1 MSLQKRLERKI
12 PAVTIN
18 RRVIPAR
25 SGIENVLVEV
35 ECGGDTEEGFEPC
48 IPAHVRL
55 DDNAVPDVSAL
66 CGPAGKKY
74 LITVGCGGLLDDLG
88 SVRGLF
94 KHCFTLSRLSLSAPG
109 GDPAV
114 DTLAGVSAVIL
125 EII

>member
-1 MSLQKRLERKI
+1 MSLQKRWKRKN
-12 PAVTIN
+12 PAVNHN

-55 DDNAVPDVSAL
+55 NDNAVPDVSAL

-74 LITVGCGGLLDDLG
+74 LITVGGVRGLRDDLG
-88 SVRGLF
+88 SVHGLF
-94 KHCFTLSRLSLSAPG
+94 KHCFPFLACHRQHREAIPRWTPLRVFRL
-109 GDPAV
+109 
-114 DTLAGVSAVIL
+114 
-125 EII
+125 